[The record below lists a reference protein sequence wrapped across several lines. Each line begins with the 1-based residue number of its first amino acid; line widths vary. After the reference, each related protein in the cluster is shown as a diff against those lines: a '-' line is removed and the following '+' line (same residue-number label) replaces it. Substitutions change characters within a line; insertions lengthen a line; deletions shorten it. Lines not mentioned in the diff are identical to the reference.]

1 MVQVRISSE
10 GGEQTFNVDIPFT
23 GEKIK
28 ELIRDRTN
36 IPEESQFLFD
46 YPKIPDA
53 EFELIGNRV
62 FDSDTP
68 QHFVLT
74 MGEASQW
81 AYFYIILPP
90 YANGTRVYQKMN
102 CHKFATVKDLMNRI
116 ASFNKLGTCEY
127 WLYKDQEIKLA
138 DINQNLF
145 QAAVVNG
152 SKLYFTPCHAQC
164 KKPQLPHAS
173 QMLQGSQAPQRSQ
186 SPQ

>member
-68 QHFVLT
+68 HHFVLT

-116 ASFNKLGTCEY
+116 ASFNKLCTCEY
-127 WLYKDQEIKLA
+127 WLYKDQESKLA

-152 SKLYFTPCHAQC
+152 SKLYFTPCHAQS
-164 KKPQLPHAS
+164 KKP
-173 QMLQGSQAPQRSQ
+173 
-186 SPQ
+186 